1 MAKDNGGAAALAE
14 SAETVAKPEREYGFS
29 SLFSALGRMWRGTAP
44 ALVAIV
50 VNAVVQSLLVY
61 WNAPIGMNF
70 PFIVSLVLSFAA
82 LVLGLGLLSR
92 TALDSVSGRV
102 SLGQAVA
109 GTKAALPKI
118 VLWISAVVLIVTLG
132 ALVRPL
138 VAWLLISLLAFVPLA
153 AADGKSNALG
163 AAFKAIG
170 ERWGR
175 WLVTLIIVSIIS
187 LVLFLLTAVNVLF
200 VKGFPASLIAWLV
213 LGLVAWWFL
222 TAWAEIYRSTKVG
235 AASAASE

>member
-1 MAKDNGGAAALAE
+1 MANDNAGAALAE
-14 SAETVAKPEREYGFS
+14 ATEAPAKPEREYGFS
-29 SLFSALGRMWRGTAP
+29 ALFSALGRMWRGTAP

-50 VNAVVQSLLVY
+50 LNAIVQSLLVY

-70 PFIVSLVLSFAA
+70 PFIISLVLSFLA

-102 SLGQAVA
+102 GLGQAWA
-109 GTKAALPKI
+109 ETRAALPTI
-118 VLWISAVVLIVTLG
+118 VLWISVVVLIVTLG

-138 VAWLLISLLAFVPLA
+138 LAWLLISLLAFVPLA
-153 AADGKSNALG
+153 AADGKRNALG

-175 WLVTLIIVSIIS
+175 WLVTLIFVSIIS

-235 AASAASE
+235 GAQSE